1 MRVKDL
7 EFKIRAVSDTVCGEE
22 DILYAA
28 KGEWGK
34 FTVMDRMTG
43 FGWRDVET
51 GYHDNDGKFWLA
63 TGNFD
68 VRQFPELTVE
78 EAIQK
83 TKENANTCVGF

>member
-7 EFKIRAVSDTVCGEE
+7 EFTMHPAPFRGETDT
-22 DILYAA
+22 LYAA

-63 TGNFD
+63 SGNFD
-68 VRQFPELTVE
+68 IRQFPNLTVE
-78 EAIQK
+78 EAIEK
-83 TKENANTCVGF
+83 TKKYANTCVGGKR